1 MEDIFCPQCRLA
13 QPTAHA
19 FCVRCGSALPSH
31 LLGDS
36 RRVKTARYFPGIK
49 VSEGDP
55 EGAFLRVTCYLKD
68 QLFETPEGSV
78 KIPGRHVRFSV
89 WFDNEVRCV
98 MSIPES
104 EARDLAAFVGEELGR
119 ADTRL
124 VEPGAAV

>member
-1 MEDIFCPQCRLA
+1 MEQIYCPECRLR
-13 QPTAHA
+13 QPADHR
-19 FCVRCGSALPSH
+19 FCVRCGSSLPSN
-31 LLGDS
+31 LLKQGPAK
-36 RRVKTARYFPGIK
+36 RVRFFAGIK

-68 QLFETPEGSV
+68 QLFESPEGSV

-89 WFDNEVRCV
+89 WVDNEVRCV

-104 EARDLAAFVGEELGR
+104 EARDLATFVTEELGR

-124 VEPGAAV
+124 VEPGAPA